1 MTFMDVLP
9 FVIPTP
15 LSLVEIKLLTLCL
28 YYMMGNPIE
37 PGTMQKSK
45 KSIEAELHVNRIRND
60 QLQKRLTNIKKYAVI
75 ETNKGPTQVIK
86 DAYMTKDKH
95 GSWIVTTTLTPE
107 FMEAQRDPTLVLHD
121 PINAVMNSCG

>member
-28 YYMMGNPIE
+28 YYMMENPIE
-37 PGTMQKSK
+37 PGTMQKEK
-45 KSIEAELHVNRIRND
+45 KSIEAELHVSRILND
-60 QLQKRLTNIKKYAVI
+60 QLQKRLTNIKKYTVI
-75 ETNKGPTQVIK
+75 ETNKGSIQVIK
-86 DAYMTKDKH
+86 DAYMAKDKY

-107 FMEAQRDPTLVLHD
+107 FMAAQRDPTLVLHD
-121 PINAVMNSCG
+121 PLDAVMNSCG